1 MPVFSGNNTPHK
13 IYAHYSNRIYKEK
26 IDMINSTD
34 AVFVIVDI
42 QGSLAQVMC
51 DKENLFANTVKLIKG
66 FKILNLPVIVT
77 EQIPQKLGK
86 TLPQIA
92 AELEGV
98 NPIAKESFSCWDE
111 SNFKNNL
118 EVLKRRHIILIGI
131 ECHVCVYQTALD
143 LISNGYTVHLVAD
156 AVSSRTP
163 ENRQIGIE
171 AMKNA
176 GAKITSTEMVL
187 FELLRTAADPKAKE
201 FFKIVK

>member
-1 MPVFSGNNTPHK
+1 
-13 IYAHYSNRIYKEK
+13 
-26 IDMINSTD
+26 MINNAD

-42 QGSLAQVMC
+42 QGSLAQVMS
-51 DKENLFANTVKLIKG
+51 DKENLFANAVKLIKG
-66 FKILNLPVIVT
+66 LKILNLPIIIT

-98 NPIAKESFSCWDE
+98 NPIAKESFSCWGE
-111 SNFKNNL
+111 NNFKKEL
-118 EVLKRRHIILIGI
+118 EGLNRRQVILIGI

-163 ENRQIGIE
+163 ENRQIGID
-171 AMKNA
+171 AMKSA

-187 FELLRTAADPKAKE
+187 FELLQTAADPRAKE